1 MNKHIAI
8 LSLEYSFERVAFRVL
23 FALLGIILCGY
34 LYFVGAS
41 VLNIIARK
49 EASRSSVSLQS
60 SIAGLE
66 KQYFA
71 LSEGVTPETGSTL
84 GLSPVHE
91 TDYVY
96 RPGATASARPA
107 EAADTIERNAI

>member
-1 MNKHIAI
+1 MNTHIAI
-8 LSLEYSFERVAFRVL
+8 LSIEYPYERVAFRVL
-23 FALLGIILCGY
+23 FAVLGIILCGY

-49 EASRSSVSLQS
+49 EASRASQGIQS
-60 SIAGLE
+60 TIARLE
-66 KQYFA
+66 KEYFV
-71 LSEGVTPETGSTL
+71 LSESVTPDSGIVL
-84 GLSPVHE
+84 GLSPVRA

-107 EAADTIERNAI
+107 DTIERNAI

>member
-1 MNKHIAI
+1 MNKHIAA
-8 LSLEYSFERVAFRVL
+8 LSVEYSFERVAFRAL

-60 SIAGLE
+60 SIAVLE
-66 KQYFA
+66 KQYFD
-71 LSEGVTPETGSTL
+71 LSAAVTPQSASTL
-84 GLSPVHE
+84 GLSDLGD

-96 RPGATASARPA
+96 RPGATAAA
-107 EAADTIERNAI
+107 ETAGTIERNAI

>member
-1 MNKHIAI
+1 MNKHLAI
-8 LSLEYSFERVAFRVL
+8 LSLEYSYERVAFRVL

-49 EASRSSVSLQS
+49 EASRSSAALQS
-60 SIAGLE
+60 SIAILE
-66 KQYFA
+66 KEYFV
-71 LSEGVTPETGSTL
+71 LSEAVTPGTGATL
-84 GLSPVHE
+84 GLSQVQA

-96 RPGATASARPA
+96 RPGATASADG
-107 EAADTIERNAI
+107 AASPDTIERNAI

>member
-1 MNKHIAI
+1 MNKHIAA

-23 FALLGIILCGY
+23 FALLGVLLCGY

-49 EASRSSVSLQS
+49 EASRSSVALQS
-60 SIAGLE
+60 SIAVLE
-66 KQYFA
+66 KQYFV
-71 LSEGVTPETGSTL
+71 LSSAVTPDSGGAL
-84 GLSPVHE
+84 GLTSLNA

-96 RPGATASARPA
+96 RPGATAAANP
-107 EAADTIERNAI
+107 ADTIERNAI

>member
-1 MNKHIAI
+1 MNKHLVI
-8 LSLEYSFERVAFRVL
+8 LSLEYTFERIAFRVL
-23 FALLGIILCGY
+23 FAVLGIILCGY

-49 EASRSSVSLQS
+49 EATRSSVAIQS

-66 KQYFA
+66 KQFFA
-71 LSEGVTPETGSTL
+71 LSESVTPETGSSL
-84 GLSPVHE
+84 GLAPVND

-96 RPGATASARPA
+96 RPGATAALTP
-107 EAADTIERNAI
+107 ADTIERNAI

>member
-8 LSLEYSFERVAFRVL
+8 LSVEYSYERVAFRIL

-49 EASRSSVSLQS
+49 EASRSTVALQS
-60 SIAGLE
+60 AIAGLE

-71 LSEGVTPETGSTL
+71 LTETVTPETGPSL
-84 GLSPVHE
+84 GLGPVND

-107 EAADTIERNAI
+107 DTIEHNAI

>member
-1 MNKHIAI
+1 MNKNLIA
-8 LSLEYSFERVAFRVL
+8 LSIEYSYERVAFRVL

-49 EASRSSVSLQS
+49 EASRSSATLQG

-66 KQYFA
+66 KKYFL
-71 LSEGVTPETGSTL
+71 LSEAVTPQTGASL
-84 GLSPVHE
+84 GLAPVSA

-96 RPGATASARPA
+96 RPGATASAQP
-107 EAADTIERNAI
+107 ADTIDRNAI

>member
-1 MNKHIAI
+1 MNKHLAI
-8 LSLEYSFERVAFRVL
+8 LSLEYSYERVAFRVL

-49 EASRSSVSLQS
+49 EASRSSASLQG
-60 SIAGLE
+60 SIAVLE
-66 KQYFA
+66 KQYFVLTEA
-71 LSEGVTPETGSTL
+71 VTPQTGASL
-84 GLSPVHE
+84 GLSQVNA

-96 RPGATASARPA
+96 RPGATAAAQS
-107 EAADTIERNAI
+107 ADTIDRNAI

>member
-1 MNKHIAI
+1 MNKHIAA
-8 LSLEYSFERVAFRVL
+8 LSIEYSFERVAFRVL

-49 EASRSSVSLQS
+49 EASRSSVALQS
-60 SIAGLE
+60 SIAVLE

-71 LSEGVTPETGSTL
+71 LSSAVTPQTGSNL
-84 GLSPVHE
+84 GLTKVND

-96 RPGATASARPA
+96 RPGATAAA
-107 EAADTIERNAI
+107 ETAATMERNAI

>member
-1 MNKHIAI
+1 MNKHLAI
-8 LSLEYSFERVAFRVL
+8 LSLEYTFERIAFRVL
-23 FALLGIILCGY
+23 FAVLGIILCGY

-49 EASRSSVSLQS
+49 EATRSSVAMQS

-66 KQYFA
+66 KQFFA
-71 LSEGVTPETGSTL
+71 LSESVTPETGSSL
-84 GLSPVHE
+84 GLAPVND

-96 RPGATASARPA
+96 RPGATASLTP
-107 EAADTIERNAI
+107 ADTMERNAI

>member
-8 LSLEYSFERVAFRVL
+8 LNIEHVYEKAAFRVL
-23 FALLGIILCGY
+23 FALLGIVLCGY

-49 EASRSSVSLQS
+49 EATRASAAMQGT
-60 SIAGLE
+60 IAGLE
-66 KQYFA
+66 KQYFVLTEA
-71 LSEGVTPETGSTL
+71 VSPQSGSTL
-84 GLSPVHE
+84 GLSQVAD

-96 RPGATASARPA
+96 RPGATAIATV
-107 EAADTIERNAI
+107 AASDALIQ

>member
-1 MNKHIAI
+1 MNKHLAI
-8 LSLEYSFERVAFRVL
+8 LSLEYSYERVAFRVL
-23 FALLGIILCGY
+23 FAVLGVILCGY

-66 KQYFA
+66 KQYFVLTDA
-71 LSEGVTPETGSTL
+71 VTPGTGATL
-84 GLSPVHE
+84 GLSHVQA

-96 RPGATASARPA
+96 RPGATASADSA
-107 EAADTIERNAI
+107 AAADTIEHNAI

>member
-1 MNKHIAI
+1 M
-8 LSLEYSFERVAFRVL
+8 YERIAFRVL

-34 LYFVGAS
+34 LYFVGVS

-49 EASRSSVSLQS
+49 EATRATATLQGT
-60 SIAGLE
+60 IAGLE

-71 LSEGVTPETGSTL
+71 LSESVTPQSGAAL
-84 GLSPVHE
+84 GLGQVQE

-96 RPGATASARPA
+96 RPGSTASAPSGA
-107 EAADTIERNAI
+107 VTMDRNAI

>member
-1 MNKHIAI
+1 MNKHLAI
-8 LSLEYSFERVAFRVL
+8 LSLEYTYERVAFRVL
-23 FALLGIILCGY
+23 FAILGIILCGY

-49 EASRSSVSLQS
+49 EASRAAVQMQS

-66 KQYFA
+66 KEFFA
-71 LSEGVTPETGSTL
+71 LSEGVTVETGSAL
-84 GLSPVHE
+84 GLAPVDG

-96 RPGATASARPA
+96 RPGATAAINP
-107 EAADTIERNAI
+107 ADTIERNAI

>member
-1 MNKHIAI
+1 MNTHLAI
-8 LSLEYSFERVAFRVL
+8 LSIEHMYERVAFRVL

-49 EASRSSVSLQS
+49 EATRTTASLQGT
-60 SIAGLE
+60 IAGLE
-66 KQYFA
+66 KQYFV
-71 LSEGVTPETGSTL
+71 LSESVTPQSGAAL
-84 GLSPVHE
+84 GLAPVSD

-96 RPGATASARPA
+96 RPGSTASVPTGAVTM
-107 EAADTIERNAI
+107 DRNAI

>member
-1 MNKHIAI
+1 MNKHLAI
-8 LSLEYSFERVAFRVL
+8 LSLEYSYERVAFRVL

-49 EASRSSVSLQS
+49 EASAASSNMQS
-60 SIAGLE
+60 SIAILE
-66 KQYFA
+66 KQYFL
-71 LSEGVTPETGSTL
+71 LSEAITPDSGATL
-84 GLSPVHE
+84 GLSQVDS

-96 RPGATASARPA
+96 RPGATAVALP
-107 EAADTIERNAI
+107 ADTMERNAI

>member
-8 LSLEYSFERVAFRVL
+8 LSLEYTFERVAFRVL
-23 FALLGIILCGY
+23 FAVLGIILCGY

-49 EASRSSVSLQS
+49 EASRASQNLQS
-60 SIAGLE
+60 SIALLE
-66 KQYFA
+66 KQYFV
-71 LSEGVTPETGSTL
+71 LSEGVTPDSGVAL
-84 GLSPVHE
+84 GLTRVDQ

-96 RPGATASARPA
+96 RPGATAVAVP
-107 EAADTIERNAI
+107 ADTMERNAI

>member
-1 MNKHIAI
+1 MNKHIAV
-8 LSLEYSFERVAFRVL
+8 LSIEYSFERVAFRVL

-60 SIAGLE
+60 TIAGLE

-71 LSEGVTPETGSTL
+71 LTDAVTPESASTL
-84 GLSPVHE
+84 GLSTVNS
-91 TDYVY
+91 TAYVY

-107 EAADTIERNAI
+107 EQAVTIDHNAI

>member
-1 MNKHIAI
+1 MNKNLAI
-8 LSLEYSFERVAFRVL
+8 LSLEYTYERVAFRVL
-23 FALLGIILCGY
+23 FAILGVLLCGY

-49 EASRSSVSLQS
+49 EATRSSAALQS

-71 LSEGVTPETGSTL
+71 LSDEVTPESGSSL
-84 GLSPVHE
+84 GLAPVSG

-107 EAADTIERNAI
+107 ATIEHNAI

>member
-1 MNKHIAI
+1 MNRHLAI
-8 LSLEYSFERVAFRVL
+8 LSLEYSYERVAFRAL

-49 EASRSSVSLQS
+49 EASRSSVAVQS
-60 SIAGLE
+60 SIASLE
-66 KQYFA
+66 KQYFV
-71 LSEGVTPETGSTL
+71 LSEAVTPGTGATL
-84 GLSPVHE
+84 GLSQLQE

-96 RPGATASARPA
+96 RPGATASADS
-107 EAADTIERNAI
+107 AAAAATIEHNAI

>member
-8 LSLEYSFERVAFRVL
+8 LSIEYTFERVAFRVL
-23 FALLGIILCGY
+23 FAILGVILCGY

-49 EASRSSVSLQS
+49 EASRSSVALQS

-66 KQYFA
+66 KQFFA
-71 LSEGVTPETGSTL
+71 LSESVTPETGSSL
-84 GLSPVHE
+84 GLAPVNDTE
-91 TDYVY
+91 YVY
-96 RPGATASARPA
+96 RPGATALLAP
-107 EAADTIERNAI
+107 ADTIDRNAI